1 MKKLIALCV
10 TAAAAGTGSAHAAS
24 YVDLFITNARDHA
37 FNGDLLYVT
46 SGNQLHRYDLS
57 RCHHYAPLPLGQQ
70 LWGVDAS
77 PDGRYVAVANG
88 GLVDGNVRVFLFD
101 RFGQRAPRVI
111 AYPAAFGESGSYM
124 VSWEGSSSL
133 LISGSYAGSGWT
145 PLRRYDATTGTLT
158 EVLSVRQ
165 DTMLAASS
173 NGQATALAESNISS
187 GPVHVLDAA
196 GGSVGASANTSWFV
210 FEVAVNS
217 DASRLIVPTYSGAFV
232 YQRQGSSLSQ
242 TGTIGAY
249 ANDGPVA
256 AAFSPDDSRIVTA
269 SYAWTADPARQGI
282 LLYDAQTL
290 ERITTIDP
298 YPFGWVGN
306 YALGAGRLTL
316 SRDGNW
322 LAATLPDRVRLYDVH
337 SELGDPDRA
346 PSGCTAT
353 VPSFDDYAGERA
365 LQQEVDRAAPRAVD
379 AQGRFVEGTT
389 EQET

>member
-10 TAAAAGTGSAHAAS
+10 AAAAAGTGTANAAT

-37 FNGDLLYVT
+37 FNGNLLYVT
-46 SGNQLHRYDLS
+46 SGTQLHRYDLS
-57 RCHHYAPLPLGQQ
+57 SCSHYPPQTLGQQ
-70 LWGVDAS
+70 LFGVDAS

-111 AYPAAFGESGSYM
+111 AYPAEFGESGSYM
-124 VSWEGSSSL
+124 VSWEGNSNL

-145 PLRRYDATTGTLT
+145 PLRRYDAATGTLT
-158 EVLSVRQ
+158 QVRSVRQ
-165 DTMLAASS
+165 DTMLAASA
-173 NGQATALAESNISS
+173 NGRATALAESNISS

-196 GGSVGASANTSWFV
+196 GSNVGASASTSWFV
-210 FEVAVNS
+210 FEVAASS
-217 DASRLIVPTYSGAFV
+217 DASRLIVPTYGGAFV

-249 ANDGPVA
+249 ANHGPVA

-269 SYAWTADPARQGI
+269 SYAWTADPTRQGI

-346 PSGCTAT
+346 PSGCTAA
-353 VPSFDDYAGERA
+353 VPTFADYADERA
-365 LQQEVDRAAPRAVD
+365 LQQQVDRAAPRAVD
-379 AQGRFVEGTT
+379 AQGRFMEGTAD
-389 EQET
+389 